1 MLPYVPAGALA
12 ILEVGC
18 SSGEFGNAVKAQQP
32 TEYWGIEPVVEA
44 AVAETKLDR
53 VLRGDIER
61 DEFNFPADY
70 FDCSVFNDVLEHL
83 ADPWAVL
90 KRLRH
95 NLKPGGVVIASIPN
109 VRHHE
114 VIKDLLHKAD
124 WQYVE
129 EGVLDRTHLRFFTKL
144 SIATL
149 FGDCGYEIIK
159 TDGINGTKLPWQF
172 ALLNVFFGG
181 AWADM
186 QFSQF
191 ACVARKSP

>member
-129 EGVLDRTHLRFFTKL
+129 EGFSTVRTSGFSPNCRSLPYL
-144 SIATL
+144 AT
-149 FGDCGYEIIK
+149 
-159 TDGINGTKLPWQF
+159 
-172 ALLNVFFGG
+172 A
-181 AWADM
+181 AM
-186 QFSQF
+186 RS
-191 ACVARKSP
+191 